1 MVGTRARILFAVLFP
16 VLIFTPS
23 ASQPASPYNPCE
35 FYCNPSPPPRPVIT
49 CIKWND
55 ICNGVNDCPDG
66 EDEANCKQRHPIEV
80 STTVPTTTEQ
90 VRSIT
95 TTPPECSSDEFQ
107 CSEMECVP
115 LRLVCD
121 RFADCENA
129 RDEQNCNGA
138 DGRANPGTYGTY
150 FVFAWP
156 EALEG
161 SSFVLSMMSVTNRTA
176 IVNITIP
183 HGHRRWTETILPRN
197 RSSVHINQSYVAMG
211 SRDLADVTVKVVS
224 NYDISVTAMSENSGS
239 LNTFQVLPVASLGE
253 EYYVPLIYST
263 MQGIATISALSEE
276 TKVTIKFSR
285 KVSVGK
291 VVSSGKVVSTGDVIQ
306 QSLNSFQTYQ
316 VYISRADDQ
325 DDDHVVV
332 MHLEADRP
340 VAVVSGS
347 ICAGIPPGDG
357 TCDYL
362 VEQFPPFNQWGQRFT
377 IPSFL
382 NRKKYS
388 MLVIA
393 GRDKTVINTTD
404 EDPFEMNQG
413 EHSLST
419 VTGGLR
425 SLESINPV
433 LVVLF
438 STSRVTSEEGIG
450 DPSMSIIPP
459 HRQFLHGHQAFYIYP
474 FESHLYMTHYL
485 AVTSTCNGATHFT
498 LDQDS
503 ISNRSNVTRRG
514 TMCVSHLEVTPGYH
528 TFRHEHDTAS
538 YMLMSYGFGLKVGYS
553 HIISFNTSP
562 VTCQAYDDIRDVTKE
577 YMCEDVNQSFCPE
590 NETEDGGEKV
600 SWPKSDIFKTINS
613 TKICPLT
620 FTKAGIPVWSRR
632 CNLTDDL
639 EVIWNDPIRN
649 DCGAEITINKPED
662 LLTAEV
668 TTGNVEEV
676 SSTLQHITE
685 EIEDI
690 STDDVTDVAQTL
702 TKVVGTGSSS
712 KSVTNSVVRT
722 VDTVLTDL
730 SKAEVSDGQ
739 FNTMDTAFSTSEM
752 VQMMDQQLQQ
762 TLEVEDNF
770 TITEDAIQV
779 QAFHL
784 DATDNPGDY
793 TLNPIK
799 QKPEDAHTSVV
810 LPKAIFATQETTV
823 SVTFVLYRDDAL
835 FRPPSNSLKEKP
847 TPELVLSVSVVTSTK
862 IEKLLQPVVLNFP
875 RPQNNRTISSN
886 TSCVFWDFNEN
897 NGAGDWSEEGCKYAG
912 ATDDS
917 VACECDHLTNFAVL
931 MDYTDEVEEM
941 SEAYTAFLDILT
953 KIGCTVS
960 IIGLIVTLVIFAI
973 FKRLRTSRPRRILV
987 HLCIS
992 LLCLYITFL
1001 FGIDSA
1007 INSEWACPMVAG
1019 LIHYFLL
1026 CAIFWMGV
1034 EAMNIYLMLVRV
1046 FNMNI
1051 SRFVLKGAI
1060 AAWGGPLVI
1069 VGICMAASIEQYSDN
1084 GFCFLD
1090 QGNVFYIGLIAPMA
1104 LVLIHNIII
1113 FMLVFRNLMNAN
1125 LAGTVH
1131 GKKTDMDLL
1140 KERLQNALTMTI
1152 LMGLT
1157 WSFGFLMIGH
1167 TKFIFQLLFCLFNS
1181 FQGLL
1186 VFVLFC
1192 WRQEDVR
1199 KTLRPHCLSAKRK
1212 SKEVVGAKA
1221 DYDITSTMTGQ
1232 QSARVSTEVRKNVTS
1247 TGSTSST
1254 VLLSPNKTKMN
1265 NNFRDSVSHV

>member
-1 MVGTRARILFAVLFP
+1 
-16 VLIFTPS
+16 
-23 ASQPASPYNPCE
+23 
-35 FYCNPSPPPRPVIT
+35 
-49 CIKWND
+49 
-55 ICNGVNDCPDG
+55 
-66 EDEANCKQRHPIEV
+66 
-80 STTVPTTTEQ
+80 
-90 VRSIT
+90 
-95 TTPPECSSDEFQ
+95 
-107 CSEMECVP
+107 
-115 LRLVCD
+115 
-121 RFADCENA
+121 
-129 RDEQNCNGA
+129 
-138 DGRANPGTYGTY
+138 
-150 FVFAWP
+150 
-156 EALEG
+156 
-161 SSFVLSMMSVTNRTA
+161 
-176 IVNITIP
+176 
-183 HGHRRWTETILPRN
+183 
-197 RSSVHINQSYVAMG
+197 MG

-263 MQGIATISALSEE
+263 MPGIATISALSEE

-291 VVSSGKVVSTGDVIQ
+291 VASTGKVVSTGDVIQ
-306 QSLNSFQTYQ
+306 QNLNSFQTYQ
-316 VYISRADDQ
+316 VYISRAYDQ

-347 ICAGIPPGDG
+347 ICARMSPGHG

-393 GRDKTVINTTD
+393 GRDKTVVNTTD
-404 EDPFEMNQG
+404 KDPFEMNQG
-413 EHSLST
+413 EHNLNT

-425 SLESINPV
+425 SLESINRSWS
-433 LVVLF
+433 F
-438 STSRVTSEEGIG
+438 CFQR
-450 DPSMSIIPP
+450 
-459 HRQFLHGHQAFYIYP
+459 HGKRP
-474 FESHLYMTHYL
+474 RKE
-485 AVTSTCNGATHFT
+485 
-498 LDQDS
+498 S
-503 ISNRSNVTRRG
+503 ISDRSNVTRRG

-590 NETEDGGEKV
+590 NETEDGGEIV

-620 FTKAGIPVWSRR
+620 FTKAGIPIWSRR

-639 EVIWNDPIRN
+639 EVTWNDPIRN
-649 DCGAEITINKPED
+649 DCGGEISINKPED

-690 STDDVTDVAQTL
+690 SNDDVTNVAQTL

-784 DATDNPGDY
+784 DVTDNPGDY
-793 TLNPIK
+793 TINPIK
-799 QKPEDAHTSVV
+799 QTPEDTHTSVV

-847 TPELVLSVSVVTSTK
+847 APELVLSVSVVTSTK

-875 RPQNNRTISSN
+875 RPQNNRTISRT
-886 TSCVFWDFNEN
+886 TSCVFWDFHEN
-897 NGAGDWSEEGCKYAG
+897 NGVGDWSEEGCKYAG

-1254 VLLSPNKTKMN
+1254 VLLSPNRTKMN